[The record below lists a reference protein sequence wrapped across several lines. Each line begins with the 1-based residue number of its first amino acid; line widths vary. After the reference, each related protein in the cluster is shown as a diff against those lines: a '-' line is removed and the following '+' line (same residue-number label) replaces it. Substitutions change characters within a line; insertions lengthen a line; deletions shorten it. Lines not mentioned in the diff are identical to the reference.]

1 MNREQVCSQQ
11 VHCLSCPLIK
21 FRSGK
26 NCEDLSPEQISE
38 IMRRSRINDLPQR
51 TLAYRSGDK
60 GSAR

>member
-1 MNREQVCSQQ
+1 MNREQVCRQQ
-11 VHCLSCPLIK
+11 IHCLSCPLIK

-26 NCEDLSPEQISE
+26 NCEELSQEQLNE
-38 IMRRSRINDLPQR
+38 IIRRSRLNDLPQR